1 MEKEVV
7 YNRVVDYS
15 ATLNGLEVGQYA
27 KIPTSDRDIQNVRTS
42 VSKFQASA
50 AAAGRTFSVH
60 KTINAAKVNEASVR
74 LYALNG
80 TLKNLTFLKFADN
93 LFLLLLKF
101 SLNKSLV

>member
-15 ATLNGLEVGQYA
+15 ATLNGLEVGQFA

-60 KTINAAKVNEASVR
+60 KTVNGAIVKRES
-74 LYALNG
+74 
-80 TLKNLTFLKFADN
+80 
-93 LFLLLLKF
+93 
-101 SLNKSLV
+101 